1 MIAADALDFW
11 SDVGTSSGAEH
22 VGTVAVRL
30 GVAIALGL
38 AIAWVRSLNG
48 RGTTRARLP
57 LHFALMLLPVL
68 VAMTMLII
76 ADSIARAFGLVGALS
91 IVRFRTLVEDTRDTV
106 FIVFAVVTGMA
117 AGAGNLA
124 VCAVGVPLVAVVAH
138 LISRYEKRGASV
150 ARTMILEVR
159 VGLGHDADALVRE
172 ALSLRGVAARL
183 IGVATARQGAASD
196 SQYEIAVPIEDAR
209 RIAVDLS
216 ARDGVQSV
224 ELREP

>member
-1 MIAADALDFW
+1 MIAASWLDLATP
-11 SDVGTSSGAEH
+11 SDAEH
-22 VGTVAVRL
+22 LGTVAVRL
-30 GVAIALGL
+30 GVAVVLGL
-38 AIAWVRSLNG
+38 VIAWVRSLNG

-76 ADSIARAFGLVGALS
+76 ADNVARAFGLVGALS

-117 AGAGNLA
+117 AGAGNLE

-138 LISRYEKRGASV
+138 LISRYEKRPAAV
-150 ARTMILEVR
+150 ARTMVLEVR
-159 VGLGHDADALVRE
+159 VGLGHDADALVRD
-172 ALSLRGVAARL
+172 ALDRRGAAARL
-183 IGVATARQGAASD
+183 VGVATARQGAASD
-196 SQYEIAVPIEDAR
+196 SRYEIAVPIEDAR
-209 RIAVDLS
+209 KVAEDLA